1 MLTPGRSNKIIK
13 KTVSKPISEEP
24 KNEGRVNTITKGS
37 ISVINKTPSSNK
49 AAQEIK
55 SGNPMTGLNTK
66 PYRDKYEVSP
76 QYQDKAAK
84 EKTGGRRGQRAVD
97 EYKKLPIKKTT
108 EKVTSTMAADKAK
121 GLMPGKPAPVPV
133 SKAKQMAL
141 NIASKFKR
149 G

>member
-13 KTVSKPISEEP
+13 KTVSKPISEGPINP
-24 KNEGRVNTITKGS
+24 KRVNTITEGT

-55 SGNPMTGLNTK
+55 SGNPMTGLNTN

-76 QYQDKAAK
+76 QYQNKGVK
-84 EKTGGRRGQRAVD
+84 EKNGGRRGQRAVD
-97 EYKKLPIKKTT
+97 DKKLPIKKIT
-108 EKVTSTMAADKAK
+108 EKVTSTMSVDKSK
-121 GLMPGKPAPVPV
+121 GLMPGKPTPVPV
-133 SKAKQMAL
+133 SKAKQMAA
-141 NIASKFKR
+141 NIASKLKR